1 MVKQGVNPYL
11 PPWEYIPDGEPHVFD
26 GRVYVYGSHDVA
38 NGWAFCL
45 GDYACWSAPIDNL
58 KEWKYE
64 GIIFKKTD
72 DPSYDG
78 RMAMYAPD
86 VTKGPDNKYYLYFVY
101 DKVKYISVAV
111 CDTPAGKYKFY
122 GYVHY
127 KDGTRLGERKGDLP
141 QFDPGL
147 LTEGNKV
154 YLYTGFCGPFMKDRI
169 GAMVT
174 VLGKDMLTIMEEPK
188 IFVPGGEYALAE
200 PDALE
205 AAKNQ
210 MKTTGCP
217 YKLLDVNNWIGFS
230 GHAFFE
236 ASSMRKI
243 GDTYYF
249 IYSSKVQNELC
260 YATSKSPVQGFVY
273 GGVIVSNC
281 DANISTYKPA
291 EMIVNYH
298 GNNHGSIENI
308 NGEWYVFYH
317 RQTNATDYSRQGCAE
332 KIKVEK
338 DGSIPQV
345 EITSCGLNGGPLIGK
360 GEYPAYIA
368 CHLFKQE
375 DTKITQDGIL
385 KITQDGRD
393 GEDGNPLEG
402 VENADDTSYIT
413 GIKGNDVIGF
423 KYFDFQDV
431 KKVTIKVRAGL
442 LGRFEI
448 RTQWDGPVLGTI
460 EIKDP
465 PNFWEE
471 HSAEINLPN
480 GVSAFYL
487 KYIEIFPVGIG
498 QLKSIK
504 FE

>member
-1 MVKQGVNPYL
+1 
-11 PPWEYIPDGEPHVFD
+11 
-26 GRVYVYGSHDVA
+26 
-38 NGWAFCL
+38 
-45 GDYACWSAPIDNL
+45 
-58 KEWKYE
+58 
-64 GIIFKKTD
+64 
-72 DPSYDG
+72 
-78 RMAMYAPD
+78 
-86 VTKGPDNKYYLYFVY
+86 
-101 DKVKYISVAV
+101 
-111 CDTPAGKYKFY
+111 
-122 GYVHY
+122 
-127 KDGTRLGERKGDLP
+127 
-141 QFDPGL
+141 
-147 LTEGNKV
+147 
-154 YLYTGFCGPFMKDRI
+154 
-169 GAMVT
+169 
-174 VLGKDMLTIMEEPK
+174 MEEPK
-188 IFVPGGEYALAE
+188 IFAPGGEYVLPE
-200 PDALE
+200 PDAIE
-205 AAKNQ
+205 ATKNQ
-210 MKTTGCP
+210 MKISGCP
-217 YKLLDVNNWIGFS
+217 YELRDVNNWIGYS

-273 GGVIVSNC
+273 GGVIISNC
-281 DANISTYKPA
+281 DVNISTYKPA
-291 EMIVNYH
+291 EMMVNYT

-308 NGEWYVFYH
+308 NGEWYIFYH
-317 RQTNATDYSRQGCAE
+317 RQTNATSYSRQGCAE
-332 KIKVEK
+332 KIKIKE

-345 EITSCGLNGGPLIGK
+345 EITSCGLNGGPLLGK

-368 CHLFKQE
+368 CHLFKE
-375 DTKITQDGIL
+375 DSDKITQDGVL

-402 VENADDTSYIT
+402 IDAAKDTSYIT
-413 GIKGNDVIGF
+413 GIQGNDVIGF

-431 KKVTIKVRAGL
+431 KKVTIVVRASL

-471 HSAEINLPN
+471 YSTEINLPN

-487 KYIEIFPVGIG
+487 KYIEVFPIGVG